1 MRQESIE
8 NRLSR
13 HDRELN
19 DIRGVIKES
28 MKLHAASERRM
39 TRLER
44 NMDRMDGKI
53 DRLEANIGRLE
64 RAQEKTEAT
73 LERFIRSL
81 ERGGANGHTKGRRV
95 D

>member
-19 DIRGVIKES
+19 DIRSVIKDS

-39 TRLER
+39 ARLEG
-44 NMDRMDGKI
+44 NI

-73 LERFIRSL
+73 LQRFIRSL
-81 ERGGANGHTKGRRV
+81 ERGGANGHTKGRRA

>member
-1 MRQESIE
+1 VRQESIE

-19 DIRGVIKES
+19 DIRSVIKES

-39 TRLER
+39 TRLE
-44 NMDRMDGKI
+44 
-53 DRLEANIGRLE
+53 ANIERLE
-64 RAQEKTEAT
+64 RAQAKTEAT

-95 D
+95 E